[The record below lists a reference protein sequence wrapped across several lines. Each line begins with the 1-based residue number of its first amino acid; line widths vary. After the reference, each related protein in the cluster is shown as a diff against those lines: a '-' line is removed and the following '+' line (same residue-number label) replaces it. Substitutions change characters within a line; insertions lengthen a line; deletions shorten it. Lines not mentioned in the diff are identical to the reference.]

1 MNAASI
7 DTLLKAK
14 PFVPFK
20 LSLQNGREFVV
31 HHPELLV
38 ILADKRTGIHGRR
51 VGDDFEFTWIEL
63 PLVATMQPILNG
75 KHKPKSRSKKKP

>member
-1 MNAASI
+1 MNAESI
-7 DTLLKAK
+7 KTFLKAT

-20 LSLQNGREFVV
+20 LSLQDGREFVV
-31 HHPELLV
+31 RHPELLV
-38 ILADKRTGIHGRR
+38 ILPDKRTGIHATR

-75 KHKPKSRSKKKP
+75 KHKPKSRSKKKS